1 MSDSTKVKA
10 TISELV
16 VAFPAAFTFDP
27 LLVRPVKLGI
37 KDDLCAQSTL
47 SRSRISETLRS
58 YCHTVPYL
66 TASTEGA
73 VRIDL
78 AGGSAGAVTATEA
91 QHAMEE
97 LAAVSKVVTK
107 RAGKIAGAPRN
118 VQTPNWVAMESPP
131 LRAATQAPNE
141 SDTSK
146 CTPTAEPATLGQKLL
161 SRSDLKRT
169 AAARKV
175 KR

>member
-1 MSDSTKVKA
+1 VSDSTKVKA

-37 KDDLCAQSTL
+37 KDDLCAESTL
-47 SRSRISETLRS
+47 SRSRISEALRS

-78 AGGSAGAVTATEA
+78 NAQLGRHGEPTPAGRYT
-91 QHAMEE
+91 
-97 LAAVSKVVTK
+97 
-107 RAGKIAGAPRN
+107 RA
-118 VQTPNWVAMESPP
+118 E
-131 LRAATQAPNE
+131 
-141 SDTSK
+141 
-146 CTPTAEPATLGQKLL
+146 
-161 SRSDLKRT
+161 
-169 AAARKV
+169 
-175 KR
+175 